1 MNQHD
6 LKHPHNE
13 FHALLGKRF
22 STDDAVRDAY
32 ARDASYH
39 RGALPDAVAFPKTN
53 AEVADIVRICRK
65 YKIPIVPYGTGT
77 GVEGA
82 VVGTES
88 ALCIALNEMN
98 QILRVSQDD
107 RDASVQ
113 AGVTRFQ
120 LNTHLADIGTQ
131 LHFPVDPGADASLG
145 GMVATRASGTSAVRY
160 GTMLDNVLG
169 LTVVTADGAIVHT
182 GSRARKSAAGY
193 DLTRLFIG
201 SEGTLGIITEITLKL
216 TRLPEAV
223 ASAACAFPTVAA
235 AVDTV
240 IKLMN
245 TSISIARIELL
256 DELQMDA
263 VNKYAGLDYQVA
275 PTLSLSSM
283 GLNTPVAESS
293 EIAGKIAT
301 AHGSGDFRWATDE
314 TERKRLW
321 QARYDSYYAAL
332 NRRPGS
338 VGYVTDVCVPISRL
352 AECIA
357 KTKELLTTSDL
368 VPSILGHVGD
378 GNFHVVF
385 PLEPDNKDELAEA
398 QRLSHEIVDIALE
411 MDGTCTGEH
420 GVGIGKRNALE
431 KEHGAGINMMRA
443 IKHALDPLNLMN
455 PGKGFLVAINLP
467 SIRCKVPRIHSGDL
481 TPLKPC

>member
-6 LKHPHNE
+6 LKHSHKE
-13 FHALLGKRF
+13 FHDLLGTRF
-22 STDDAVRDAY
+22 STDDAIRDAH

-39 RGALPDAVAFPKTN
+39 QGALPDAVAFPKTN
-53 AEVADIVRICRK
+53 AEVAEIVKICVK
-65 YKIPIVPYGTGT
+65 HKIPIVPYGTGT

-82 VVGTES
+82 VVATES

-98 QILRVSQDD
+98 QILRVSPND
-107 RDASVQ
+107 RDATVE
-113 AGVTRFQ
+113 AGVTRLE
-120 LNTHLADIGTQ
+120 LNTHLAEIGTQ
-131 LHFPVDPGADASLG
+131 LHFSVDPGADASLG

-169 LTVVTADGAIVHT
+169 LTVVTADGSIVHT

-223 ASAACAFPTVAA
+223 ASAVCAFPTIDAA
-235 AVDTV
+235 IDTV
-240 IKLMN
+240 IKLMD
-245 TSISIARIELL
+245 TGVSIARIELL

-263 VNKYAGLDYQVA
+263 VNKYAGLDYEVA
-275 PTLSLSSM
+275 PTLFFEFHGSEH
-283 GLNTPVAESS
+283 TVVESS
-293 EIAGKIAT
+293 EIADKIAAT
-301 AHGSGDFRWATDE
+301 HDSGDFRWATDE
-314 TERKRLW
+314 NERKRLW

-332 NRRPGS
+332 NRRPGA

-357 KTKELLTTSDL
+357 KTKALLATSYL

-385 PLEPDNKDELAEA
+385 PLEPNNKDELAEA
-398 QRLSHEIVDIALE
+398 QRLSDQVVDIALE

-431 KEHGAGINMMRA
+431 KEHGEAVDLMRA
-443 IKHALDPLNLMN
+443 IKHALDPQNLMN
-455 PGKGFLVAINLP
+455 PGKVFL
-467 SIRCKVPRIHSGDL
+467 
-481 TPLKPC
+481 

>member
-6 LKHPHNE
+6 LKHPHKE
-13 FHALLGKRF
+13 LHDLLGTRF
-22 STDDAVRDAY
+22 STDSAVREVH

-39 RGALPDAVAFPKTN
+39 RGALPDAVVFPKTN
-53 AEVADIVRICRK
+53 AEVADIVKICAK
-65 YKIPIVPYGTGT
+65 YNIPIIPYGTGT

-82 VVGTES
+82 VVASEDT
-88 ALCIALNEMN
+88 LCIALNEMN
-98 QILRVSQDD
+98 RILRVSPDD
-107 RDASVQ
+107 RDATVQ

-120 LNTHLADIGTQ
+120 LNDHLMDIGTQ

-145 GMVATRASGTSAVRY
+145 GMVATRASGTSAVQY

-169 LTVVTADGAIVHT
+169 LTVVTADGSIIYT

-216 TRLPEAV
+216 TRLPESVAAAV
-223 ASAACAFPTVAA
+223 CAFPSVET

-240 IKLMN
+240 IKLMD
-245 TSISIARIELL
+245 TSANIARIELL
-256 DELQMDA
+256 DERQMDA
-263 VNKYAGLDYQVA
+263 VNKYAGLDYEVA
-275 PTLSLSSM
+275 PTLFFEFHGSAY
-283 GLNTPVAESS
+283 TVAESS
-293 EIAGKIAT
+293 EIAGKIAS

-314 TERKRLW
+314 SERKRLW

-338 VGYVTDVCVPISRL
+338 VGYVTDVCVPISQL

-357 KTKELLTTSDL
+357 KTKVVLAKSSL

-398 QRLSHEIVDIALE
+398 QQLSHQIVDIALE

-420 GVGIGKRNALE
+420 GVGVGKRNALE
-431 KEHGAGINMMRA
+431 KEHGEGVNLMRA
-443 IKHALDPLNLMN
+443 IKHALDPRNLMN
-455 PGKGFLVAINLP
+455 PGKIFL
-467 SIRCKVPRIHSGDL
+467 
-481 TPLKPC
+481 

>member
-6 LKHPHNE
+6 LKHVHKE
-13 FHALLGKRF
+13 LRALLGTRL
-22 STDDAVRDAY
+22 SADSAVRDAH

-39 RGALPDAVAFPKTN
+39 RGALPDAVAFPETN
-53 AEVADIVRICRK
+53 AEVAEIVKICAK
-65 YKIPIVPYGTGT
+65 YKVPIVPYGTGT

-82 VVGTES
+82 VVTTED

-98 QILRVSQDD
+98 RILRVSQDD
-107 RDASVQ
+107 RDTTVQ
-113 AGVTRFQ
+113 AGVTRLQ
-120 LNTHLADIGTQ
+120 LNTHLAEIGTQ
-131 LHFPVDPGADASLG
+131 LHFSVDPGADASLG
-145 GMVATRASGTSAVRY
+145 GMAATRASGTSAVRY

-169 LTVVTADGAIVHT
+169 LTVVTADGSIVRT

-223 ASAACAFPTVAA
+223 ASAVCAFPTVDA

-240 IKLMN
+240 IELMGAGV
-245 TSISIARIELL
+245 SIARIELL
-256 DELQMDA
+256 DERQMDA
-263 VNKYAGLDYQVA
+263 VNTYAGLAYEVA
-275 PTLSLSSM
+275 PTLFFEFHGSAH
-283 GLNTPVAESS
+283 TVAESS
-293 EIAGKIAT
+293 EIAGTIAT

-314 TERKRLW
+314 NERKRLW

-338 VGYVTDVCVPISRL
+338 VGYVTDVCVPISEL

-357 KTKELLTTSDL
+357 KTKALLSKSNLD
-368 VPSILGHVGD
+368 PSLLGHVGD

-385 PLEPDNKDELAEA
+385 PLEVDNADELAEA
-398 QRLSHEIVDIALE
+398 QKLSHQMVDVALE
-411 MDGTCTGEH
+411 MGGTCTGEH
-420 GVGIGKRNALE
+420 GVGIGKRQALQ
-431 KEHGAGINMMRA
+431 KEHGSAIDLMRA
-443 IKHALDPLNLMN
+443 IKNALDPLNLMN
-455 PGKGFLVAINLP
+455 PGKVFL
-467 SIRCKVPRIHSGDL
+467 
-481 TPLKPC
+481 

>member
-1 MNQHD
+1 MNQHN
-6 LKHPHNE
+6 LKDTHKE
-13 FHALLGKRF
+13 LRALLGKRF
-22 STDDAVRDAY
+22 SRESAVRDAH

-39 RGALPDAVAFPKTN
+39 RGALPDAVVFPKTN
-53 AEVADIVRICRK
+53 AEVSEIVKICAK
-65 YKIPIVPYGTGT
+65 YNMPIIPYGTGT

-82 VVGTES
+82 VVASEG

-98 QILRVSQDD
+98 RILRVSPDD
-107 RDASVQ
+107 SDATVQ
-113 AGVTRFQ
+113 AGVTRLQ
-120 LNTHLADIGTQ
+120 LNTYLADLGTR
-131 LHFPVDPGADASLG
+131 LHFSVDPGADASLG
-145 GMVATRASGTSAVRY
+145 GMAATRASGTSAVRY

-169 LTVVTADGAIVHT
+169 LTVITADGSIIRT

-193 DLTRLFIG
+193 DLTRLLIG

-216 TRLPEAV
+216 TRLPESVAAAV
-223 ASAACAFPTVAA
+223 CAFPTVDA

-240 IKLMN
+240 IKLMD
-245 TSISIARIELL
+245 TSANIARIELL
-256 DELQMDA
+256 DERQMDA
-263 VNKYAGLDYQVA
+263 VNKYAGLDYEVA
-275 PTLSLSSM
+275 PTLFFEFHGSAH
-283 GLNTPVAESS
+283 TVAESS
-293 EIAGKIAT
+293 EIAGKIAA

-314 TERKRLW
+314 SERKRLW

-338 VGYVTDVCVPISRL
+338 VGYVTDVCVPISQL

-357 KTKELLTTSDL
+357 KTKALLAKSSL

-398 QRLSHEIVDIALE
+398 QQLSHQIVDIALE

-420 GVGIGKRNALE
+420 GVGVGKRNALE
-431 KEHGAGINMMRA
+431 KEHGEGIDLMRA

-455 PGKGFLVAINLP
+455 PGKIFL
-467 SIRCKVPRIHSGDL
+467 
-481 TPLKPC
+481 

>member
-1 MNQHD
+1 
-6 LKHPHNE
+6 
-13 FHALLGKRF
+13 
-22 STDDAVRDAY
+22 
-32 ARDASYH
+32 
-39 RGALPDAVAFPKTN
+39 
-53 AEVADIVRICRK
+53 
-65 YKIPIVPYGTGT
+65 
-77 GVEGA
+77 
-82 VVGTES
+82 
-88 ALCIALNEMN
+88 MN

-107 RDASVQ
+107 RDATVQ

-120 LNTHLADIGTQ
+120 LNGHLTDIGTQ

-169 LTVVTADGAIVHT
+169 LTVVTTEGSIVQT

-223 ASAACAFPTVAA
+223 AAAVCAFPTIAA

-240 IKLMN
+240 IKLMD
-245 TSISIARIELL
+245 TGISIARIELL

-263 VNKYAGLDYQVA
+263 VNKYAGLDYEVA
-275 PTLSLSSM
+275 PTLFFEFHGSEH
-283 GLNTPVAESS
+283 TVAESS
-293 EIAGKIAT
+293 EIAGKIAD
-301 AHGSGDFRWATDE
+301 AYGSGDFRWATDE
-314 TERKRLW
+314 NERKGLW

-332 NRRPGS
+332 NRRPGA
-338 VGYVTDVCVPISRL
+338 VGYVTDVCVPISQL

-357 KTKELLTTSDL
+357 KTKGLLAASYL
-368 VPSILGHVGD
+368 MPSILGHVGD

-385 PLEPDNKDELAEA
+385 PLEPNNKAELAEA
-398 QRLSHEIVDIALE
+398 QRLSDQIVDIALE

-420 GVGIGKRNALE
+420 GVGVGKRNALV
-431 KEHGAGINMMRA
+431 KEARGGSRPNARHQICFGST
-443 IKHALDPLNLMN
+443 KLNE
-455 PGKGFLVAINLP
+455 
-467 SIRCKVPRIHSGDL
+467 SR
-481 TPLKPC
+481 

>member
-6 LKHPHNE
+6 LKHPHKE
-13 FHALLGKRF
+13 LHALLGTRF
-22 STDDAVRDAY
+22 STDSAVRDAH

-53 AEVADIVRICRK
+53 AEVSEIVKICAK
-65 YKIPIVPYGTGT
+65 YNIPIIPYGTGT

-82 VVGTES
+82 VVASEDT
-88 ALCIALNEMN
+88 LCIALNEMN
-98 QILRVSQDD
+98 RILRVSPDD
-107 RDASVQ
+107 RDATVQ

-120 LNTHLADIGTQ
+120 LNDHLTDIGTQ

-169 LTVVTADGAIVHT
+169 LTVVTADGSIVRT

-216 TRLPEAV
+216 TRLPESVAAAV
-223 ASAACAFPTVAA
+223 CAFPSVDA

-240 IKLMN
+240 IKLMD
-245 TSISIARIELL
+245 TSANIARIELL
-256 DELQMDA
+256 DERQMDA
-263 VNKYAGLDYQVA
+263 VNKYAGLDYEVA
-275 PTLSLSSM
+275 PTLFFEFHGSAY
-283 GLNTPVAESS
+283 TVAESS
-293 EIAGKIAT
+293 EIAGKIAS
-301 AHGSGDFRWATDE
+301 AYGSGDFRWATDE
-314 TERKRLW
+314 SERKRLW

-338 VGYVTDVCVPISRL
+338 VGYVTDVCVPISQL

-357 KTKELLTTSDL
+357 KTKVVLAKSSL

-398 QRLSHEIVDIALE
+398 QQLSHQIVDIALE

-420 GVGIGKRNALE
+420 GVGVGKRNALE
-431 KEHGAGINMMRA
+431 KEHGEGVDLMRA
-443 IKHALDPLNLMN
+443 IKHALDPRNLMN
-455 PGKGFLVAINLP
+455 PGKIFL
-467 SIRCKVPRIHSGDL
+467 
-481 TPLKPC
+481 

>member
-1 MNQHD
+1 MNQHG
-6 LKHPHNE
+6 LKHPHKE
-13 FHALLGKRF
+13 FRDLLGTRF
-22 STDDAVRDAY
+22 STEGAVREAY

-39 RGALPDAVAFPKTN
+39 RGARPDAVAFPRTN
-53 AEVADIVRICRK
+53 AEVAEIVKICAK
-65 YKIPIVPYGTGT
+65 YKIPIISYGTGT

-82 VVGTES
+82 VVATDG
-88 ALCIALNEMN
+88 ALCIALNKMN
-98 QILRVSQDD
+98 RILRVSQDD
-107 RDASVQ
+107 RDVTVQ
-113 AGVTRFQ
+113 AGVTRLQ
-120 LNTHLADIGTQ
+120 LNTHLADIGTR

-169 LTVVTADGAIVHT
+169 LTVVTADGSIVRT
-182 GSRARKSAAGY
+182 GGRARKSAAGY

-201 SEGTLGIITEITLKL
+201 SEGTLGVITEITLKL

-223 ASAACAFPTVAA
+223 AAAVCAFPTVAA

-240 IKLMN
+240 IKLME
-245 TSISIARIELL
+245 TGISIARIELL

-263 VNKYAGLDYQVA
+263 VNKYSGLSYEVA
-275 PTLSLSSM
+275 PTLFFEFHGSEH
-283 GLNTPVAESS
+283 TVAASS
-293 EIAGKIAT
+293 ETAGKIAA
-301 AHGSGDFRWATDE
+301 AHGSGDFRWATDDNK
-314 TERKRLW
+314 RKRLW

-357 KTKELLTTSDL
+357 TTKALLTTSEL
-368 VPSILGHVGD
+368 EPSILGHVGD

-398 QRLSHEIVDIALE
+398 QHLSNQIVDAALA

-420 GVGIGKRNALE
+420 GVGIGKRRALE
-431 KEHGAGINMMRA
+431 KEHGEAMDLMRA
-443 IKHALDPLNLMN
+443 IKRALDPLNLMN
-455 PGKGFLVAINLP
+455 PGKVFL
-467 SIRCKVPRIHSGDL
+467 
-481 TPLKPC
+481 

>member
-6 LKHPHNE
+6 LKHPHKE
-13 FHALLGKRF
+13 FHDLLGTRF
-22 STDDAVRDAY
+22 STDDAIRDAH

-53 AEVADIVRICRK
+53 AEVAEIVKICAK
-65 YKIPIVPYGTGT
+65 YNIPIVPYGTGT

-82 VVGTES
+82 VVATEGT
-88 ALCIALNEMN
+88 LCIALNEMN
-98 QILRVSQDD
+98 QIRRISQED
-107 RDASVQ
+107 RDATVE
-113 AGVTRFQ
+113 AGVTRLQ
-120 LNTHLADIGTQ
+120 LNTHLAEIGTQ
-131 LHFPVDPGADASLG
+131 LHFSVDPGADASLG

-169 LTVVTADGAIVHT
+169 LTVVTADSTIIHT

-216 TRLPEAV
+216 TRLPEAI
-223 ASAACAFPTVAA
+223 ASAACAFPTIAA

-240 IKLMN
+240 IKLMD
-245 TSISIARIELL
+245 TGTSIARIELL

-263 VNKYAGLDYQVA
+263 VNKYAGLDYEVA
-275 PTLSLSSM
+275 PTLFFEFHGSEY
-283 GLNTPVAESS
+283 TVAESS
-293 EIAGKIAT
+293 EIAGKIAA
-301 AHGSGDFRWATDE
+301 AHGSSDFRWAIDE
-314 TERKRLW
+314 NERKRLW

-332 NRRPGS
+332 NRRPGA
-338 VGYVTDVCVPISRL
+338 VGYVTDVCVPISEL

-357 KTKELLTTSDL
+357 KTKALLATSYL

-385 PLEPDNKDELAEA
+385 PLEPNNKDELAEA
-398 QRLSHEIVDIALE
+398 QQLSDQIVDIALE
-411 MDGTCTGEH
+411 MEGTCTGEH
-420 GVGIGKRNALE
+420 GVGVGKRNALE
-431 KEHGAGINMMRA
+431 KEHGKSVDLMRA
-443 IKHALDPLNLMN
+443 IKHALDPQNLMN
-455 PGKGFLVAINLP
+455 PGKVFF
-467 SIRCKVPRIHSGDL
+467 
-481 TPLKPC
+481 

>member
-1 MNQHD
+1 MSQHN
-6 LKHPHNE
+6 LKHPHKE
-13 FHALLGKRF
+13 LRALLGTRF
-22 STDDAVRDAY
+22 STDSTVRDAY

-53 AEVADIVRICRK
+53 AEVAETVKICAK

-82 VVGTES
+82 VVASKGV
-88 ALCIALNEMN
+88 LCIALNEMN
-98 QILRVSQDD
+98 RILRVSQED
-107 RDASVQ
+107 RDATVQ
-113 AGVTRFQ
+113 AGVTRLQ

-131 LHFPVDPGADASLG
+131 LHFSVDPGADASLG

-160 GTMLDNVLG
+160 GTMLDNVLS
-169 LTVVTADGAIVHT
+169 LTVVTADGTLVRT

-223 ASAACAFPTVAA
+223 AAAVCAFPTVAA

-240 IKLMN
+240 IELID
-245 TSISIARIELL
+245 TGTGIARIELL
-256 DELQMDA
+256 DELQMEA
-263 VNKYAGLDYQVA
+263 VNKYSGLAYQIA
-275 PTLSLSSM
+275 PTLFFEFHGSAH
-283 GLNTPVAESS
+283 TVAESS
-293 EIAGKIAT
+293 EIAGKIAA

-314 TERKRLW
+314 NERKRLW

-332 NRRPGS
+332 SRRPGS
-338 VGYVTDVCVPISRL
+338 VGYVTDACVPITRL

-357 KTKELLTTSDL
+357 KTKALLEKSSL
-368 VPSILGHVGD
+368 IASLLGHVGD

-385 PLEPDNKDELAEA
+385 ALEPDNKDELAEA
-398 QRLSHEIVDIALE
+398 QQLSHQIVDLALE

-420 GVGIGKRNALE
+420 GIGVGKRSALE
-431 KEHGAGINMMRA
+431 KEHGEAVGLMRA

-455 PGKGFLVAINLP
+455 PGTIFL
-467 SIRCKVPRIHSGDL
+467 
-481 TPLKPC
+481 

>member
-1 MNQHD
+1 MNRHD
-6 LKHPHNE
+6 PKHPHKE
-13 FHALLGKRF
+13 LRALLGTRF
-22 STDDAVRDAY
+22 STDNAVRDAH

-39 RGALPDAVAFPKTN
+39 RNTRPDAVAFPKTDT
-53 AEVADIVRICRK
+53 EVADIVKISAK
-65 YKIPIVPYGTGT
+65 HKIPIIPYGTGT

-82 VVGTES
+82 VVANKDT
-88 ALCIALNEMN
+88 LCIALNEMN
-98 QILRVSQDD
+98 SILHVNADD
-107 RDASVQ
+107 RDATVQ

-120 LNTHLADIGTQ
+120 LNSHLINIGTQ

-169 LTVVTADGAIVHT
+169 LTVVTADGTIVHT
-182 GSRARKSAAGY
+182 GGRARKSAAGY

-223 ASAACAFPTVAA
+223 AAAVCAFPNVAA
-235 AVDTV
+235 AIDTV
-240 IKLMN
+240 IKMMD
-245 TSISIARIELL
+245 TGISIARIELL

-263 VNKYAGLDYQVA
+263 VNKYAGLDYEVA
-275 PTLSLSSM
+275 PTLFLEFHGSEQ
-283 GLNTPVAESS
+283 TVAESS
-293 EIAGKIAT
+293 EIAGKIA
-301 AHGSGDFRWATDE
+301 AVHGSGDFRWATDE
-314 TERKRLW
+314 AERKRLW

-357 KTKELLTTSDL
+357 KTKARLATSDL
-368 VPSILGHVGD
+368 TPSILGHVGD

-385 PLEPDNKDELAEA
+385 PLEPDNTDELAEA
-398 QRLSHEIVDIALE
+398 QRLSREIVDIALK

-420 GVGIGKRNALE
+420 GIGIGKRNALE
-431 KEHGAGINMMRA
+431 KEHGEAVNLMRA

-455 PGKGFLVAINLP
+455 PGKVFL
-467 SIRCKVPRIHSGDL
+467 
-481 TPLKPC
+481 

>member
-1 MNQHD
+1 MLNAHSMNQHN
-6 LKHPHNE
+6 LKDTHKELRN
-13 FHALLGKRF
+13 LLGTRF
-22 STDDAVRDAY
+22 STDDAVRDAH

-53 AEVADIVRICRK
+53 AEVADLVKICAK
-65 YKIPIVPYGTGT
+65 YKIPIIPYGTGT

-98 QILRVSQDD
+98 QILRVSRDD
-107 RDASVQ
+107 RDTSVQ
-113 AGVTRFQ
+113 AGVTRLQ

-193 DLTRLFIG
+193 DLIRLFIG

-245 TSISIARIELL
+245 TGISIARIELL

-275 PTLSLSSM
+275 PDT
-283 GLNTPVAESS
+283 
-293 EIAGKIAT
+293 
-301 AHGSGDFRWATDE
+301 
-314 TERKRLW
+314 
-321 QARYDSYYAAL
+321 
-332 NRRPGS
+332 
-338 VGYVTDVCVPISRL
+338 
-352 AECIA
+352 
-357 KTKELLTTSDL
+357 
-368 VPSILGHVGD
+368 
-378 GNFHVVF
+378 
-385 PLEPDNKDELAEA
+385 
-398 QRLSHEIVDIALE
+398 
-411 MDGTCTGEH
+411 
-420 GVGIGKRNALE
+420 
-431 KEHGAGINMMRA
+431 
-443 IKHALDPLNLMN
+443 
-455 PGKGFLVAINLP
+455 FL
-467 SIRCKVPRIHSGDL
+467 
-481 TPLKPC
+481 

>member
-1 MNQHD
+1 MPKSQKSSKSVPNIKYRSSLTALAPA
-6 LKHPHNE
+6 LKAQVVATE
-13 FHALLGKRF
+13 
-22 STDDAVRDAY
+22 
-32 ARDASYH
+32 
-39 RGALPDAVAFPKTN
+39 GAL
-53 AEVADIVRICRK
+53 C
-65 YKIPIVPYGTGT
+65 
-77 GVEGA
+77 
-82 VVGTES
+82 
-88 ALCIALNEMN
+88 LALNKMN
-98 QILRVSQDD
+98 RILRVSPDD
-107 RDASVQ
+107 RDATVE
-113 AGVTRFQ
+113 AGVTRLQ

-131 LHFPVDPGADASLG
+131 LHFSVDPGADASLG

-169 LTVVTADGAIVHT
+169 LTVVTVDGSIIHT

-223 ASAACAFPTVAA
+223 AAAVCAFPTIAA

-240 IKLMN
+240 IKMMD
-245 TSISIARIELL
+245 TGVSIARIELL

-263 VNKYAGLDYQVA
+263 VNKYAGLAYEVA
-275 PTLSLSSM
+275 PTLFFEFHGSEH
-283 GLNTPVAESS
+283 TVAESS
-293 EIAGKIAT
+293 EIAGKIAA

-314 TERKRLW
+314 NERKHLW

-357 KTKELLTTSDL
+357 KTKALLATSSL

-385 PLEPDNKDELAEA
+385 PA
-398 QRLSHEIVDIALE
+398 R
-411 MDGTCTGEH
+411 T
-420 GVGIGKRNALE
+420 
-431 KEHGAGINMMRA
+431 
-443 IKHALDPLNLMN
+443 
-455 PGKGFLVAINLP
+455 
-467 SIRCKVPRIHSGDL
+467 
-481 TPLKPC
+481 

>member
-6 LKHPHNE
+6 LKHPHKE
-13 FHALLGKRF
+13 LYDLLGTRF
-22 STDDAVRDAY
+22 SRDSTVRDAH

-39 RGALPDAVAFPKTN
+39 RGALPDAVVYPKTN
-53 AEVADIVRICRK
+53 AEIAEIVKICAK
-65 YKIPIVPYGTGT
+65 YNIPIIPYGTGT

-82 VVGTES
+82 VVAFEGT
-88 ALCIALNEMN
+88 LCIALNEMN
-98 QILRVSQDD
+98 CILRVSPDD
-107 RDASVQ
+107 RDATVQ
-113 AGVTRFQ
+113 AGVTRLQ
-120 LNTHLADIGTQ
+120 LNTHLADLGTR
-131 LHFPVDPGADASLG
+131 LHFSVDPGADASLG
-145 GMVATRASGTSAVRY
+145 GMAATRASGTSAVRY

-169 LTVVTADGAIVHT
+169 LTVVTVDGSIVRT
-182 GSRARKSAAGY
+182 GGRARKSAAGY

-216 TRLPEAV
+216 TRLPESVAAAV
-223 ASAACAFPTVAA
+223 CAFPSVDA

-240 IKLMN
+240 IKLMDTGAN
-245 TSISIARIELL
+245 IARIELL
-256 DELQMDA
+256 DERQMDA
-263 VNKYAGLDYQVA
+263 VNKYAGLDYEVA
-275 PTLSLSSM
+275 PTLFFEFHGSAY
-283 GLNTPVAESS
+283 TVAESS
-293 EIAGKIAT
+293 EIAGKIAA

-314 TERKRLW
+314 SERKRLW

-338 VGYVTDVCVPISRL
+338 VGYVTDVCVPISQL
-352 AECIA
+352 AACIA
-357 KTKELLTTSDL
+357 KTKTLLAKSSL

-398 QRLSHEIVDIALE
+398 QYLSHQIVDIALE

-420 GVGIGKRNALE
+420 GVGVGKRNALE
-431 KEHGAGINMMRA
+431 KEHGEAVDLMRA

-455 PGKGFLVAINLP
+455 PGKVFL
-467 SIRCKVPRIHSGDL
+467 
-481 TPLKPC
+481 